1 MGHSPVLIPCTDPH
15 CMRADKH
22 PLSSLPSTETQ
33 QEGPRSALCA
43 PCAAARSIRMDTY
56 DYTLSGQCPECGLR
70 FLSGAEARATGL
82 EGAIQAWPPP
92 SWRAGMLPTR
102 GSATSSL
109 SQAAGLHS
117 EEPFRLLPAPL
128 PTSTATSPCH
138 CQECSYPS
146 RYLPLPPYM
155 IPAPV
160 PRAAP
165 VPYRPRP
172 GIAAYPQPTPKEE
185 HIHEYH
191 FTPSPSP
198 PPAPSRSSGDDR
210 VTIHLEE
217 RLGESAFKPK
227 LALATDTT
235 VPQFTPMVLQPVAPA
250 PDSDSGRVGVASSGY
265 PARVPAQPQQ
275 RTFRFDNR
283 HLDNPASIPQRR
295 DPRYPSLSRPVHA
308 TATVNTGPG
317 GGKRARDHA
326 REGSDFEPLPLH
338 KRLKMDAAGV
348 VDAESRAKTTSV
360 HAGFTLGKE
369 NAGPRV
375 ARAGRSDFKLPVP
388 A

>member
-1 MGHSPVLIPCTDPH
+1 
-15 CMRADKH
+15 MRADRH
-22 PLSSLPSTETQ
+22 PLSSMPSTETQ
-33 QEGPRSALCA
+33 QEGPRSILCA
-43 PCAAARSIRMDTY
+43 PCAAARGLRMDTY
-56 DYTLSGQCPECGLR
+56 DYSLSGQCPECGLR

-102 GSATSSL
+102 GSAMSSPL
-109 SQAAGLHS
+109 QAAGLHS

-128 PTSTATSPCH
+128 PTSTTTSPCP
-138 CQECSYPS
+138 CQECAYRSL
-146 RYLPLPPYM
+146 YLPSPPYA

-160 PRAAP
+160 LRTAP

-172 GIAAYPQPTPKEE
+172 SIAAYPQPAPKEE

-198 PPAPSRSSGDDR
+198 PPAPSRSFDDDR

-217 RLGESAFKPK
+217 RLGESVVEPK
-227 LALATDTT
+227 LALATDS

-250 PDSDSGRVGVASSGY
+250 PDSDSGRVGVASSPAPVYTRTETSEY
-265 PARVPAQPQQ
+265 PARLPAQPQQ
-275 RTFRFDNR
+275 HTFRFDYQHR
-283 HLDNPASIPQRR
+283 DKPASVAQRR
-295 DPRYPSLSRPVHA
+295 DARYPSLSRPVQA
-308 TATVNTGPG
+308 TATVDAIPG
-317 GGKRARDHA
+317 GRKRARDHE
-326 REGSDFEPLPLH
+326 REGYDSESLTLH
-338 KRLKMDAAGV
+338 KRLKMDAGRGL
-348 VDAESRAKTTSV
+348 DAESRAKTMSV
-360 HAGFTLGKE
+360 HAGFSLGKE

-375 ARAGRSDFKLPVP
+375 SRLDSLVP